1 MTLVGGELLSELP
14 STSPRVSEDEGGL
27 GWPGAAPP
35 VVNFIN
41 VIRTNI
47 SYERHFSTYM

>member
-35 VVNFIN
+35 DELLLCKLQPSGGIFL
-41 VIRTNI
+41 
-47 SYERHFSTYM
+47 